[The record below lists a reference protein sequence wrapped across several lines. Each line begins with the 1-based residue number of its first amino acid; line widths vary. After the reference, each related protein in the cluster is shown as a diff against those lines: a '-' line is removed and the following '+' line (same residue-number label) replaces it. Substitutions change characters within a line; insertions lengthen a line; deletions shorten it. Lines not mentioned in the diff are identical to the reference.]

1 MPRETVIGNG
11 RIAIAFDN
19 KMNIRDFFYP
29 KVGLENHLLGHFMR
43 MGLWVDGLFRWS
55 DDGWYVKTGY
65 MPETLVGRSRA
76 KNAELGLQLET
87 NDGVHHSLD
96 VLLRKVTVRNL
107 SESPRKVRLFFTH
120 DFHIYGDAVGDTVMY
135 ESALDSII
143 HYKRNRYF
151 LIGGSAQK
159 KGLHQF
165 ATGYKEQPGREGTWK
180 DAEDGLLEG
189 NTIAQGSVDSAVSFE
204 LDLLPG
210 STGAVHYWI
219 VCARSLQQVLDLTLK
234 VKKIGAEQLLMETE
248 NYWAAW
254 LNKKN
259 LNLAS
264 LPRNILRAYKNSL
277 LIMRTHAD
285 SQGGIIAS
293 TDSNILQFNRDTY
306 SYVWMRDGS
315 IASMAFDLAGFPE
328 VTRRFFRFC
337 NEVIT
342 EEGFFHHKYS
352 PDGSVGS
359 SWLAASGSE
368 GLAIEEDETALVL
381 YALWRH
387 FQKFHDIEFIE
398 DVYTNLVLKT
408 TDFLLKYIDP
418 KTGLPRPSFDLWEEK
433 YGVFTWT
440 AATVYAGL
448 WAAAKFSRV
457 FYNRERHDALCLASR
472 NLKDAIFKRLYDSK
486 SRRFINAIFPDGS
499 RDMNVDSST
508 SAIFLYGGFLA
519 SDKVVEETMNSIFDR
534 LWIGRGV
541 GGLARYENDE
551 YQRASKDA
559 TGNPWLISTLWLARW
574 HIARARSML
583 ELNDGM
589 ELLIWA
595 ANSALPSG
603 VMAEQIHPFTGVPVS
618 VSPLVWS
625 HAEFVIA
632 VCEYLEKQQ
641 EISNS
646 LLVQAV
652 G

>member
-11 RIAIAFDN
+11 RIAIAFDG

-29 KVGLENHLLGHFMR
+29 RVGLENHLLGHLLR
-43 MGLWVDGLFRWS
+43 MGVWADGQFRWS
-55 DDGWYVKTGY
+55 DDGWDVETGY
-65 MPETLVGRSRA
+65 MPETLVGRCRA
-76 KNAELGLQLET
+76 KHAELGLQLET

-107 SESPRKVRLFFTH
+107 SASHRKIRLFFTH
-120 DFHIYGDAVGDTVMY
+120 DFHIYGDSVGDTVMY
-135 ESALDSII
+135 EPDLDSLI

-151 LIGGSAQK
+151 LISGLAQE

-165 ATGYKEQPGREGTWK
+165 ATGYKEQPGREGTWR

-204 LDLLPG
+204 LNLLPNSVG
-210 STGAVHYWI
+210 FVHYWI
-219 VCARSLQQVLDLTLK
+219 VCARSLKQVQGITLK
-234 VKKIGAEQLLMETE
+234 VKEIGVEQLLMETE

-259 LNLAS
+259 ISLVS
-264 LPRNILRAYKNSL
+264 LPRNILAAYKNSL
-277 LIMRTHAD
+277 LIMRAHAD

-315 IASMAFDLAGFPE
+315 IASMAFDMAGFPE
-328 VTRRFFRFC
+328 VTRSFFRFC

-342 EEGFFHHKYS
+342 EDGFFHHKYS

-359 SWLAASGSE
+359 SWLAASGFE

-381 YALWRH
+381 YALWKH
-387 FQKFHDIEFIE
+387 FQKFRDIEFIE
-398 DVYTNLVLKT
+398 EVYPNLVLKT

-418 KTGLPRPSFDLWEEK
+418 STGLPRPSFDLWEEK

-457 FYNRERHDALCLASR
+457 FYNRERHDVLCQAS
-472 NLKDAIFKRLYDSK
+472 NDLKAAVLEHLYDDESH
-486 SRRFINAIFPDGS
+486 RFINAIFPDGS
-499 RDMNVDSST
+499 RDTNVDSSI
-508 SAIFLYGGFLA
+508 SAVFLYGGFQA

-534 LWIGRGV
+534 LWIGKGV

-551 YQRASKDA
+551 YQRTSRDA
-559 TGNPWLISTLWLARW
+559 TGNPWFISTLWLARW

-583 ELNDGM
+583 QLNEGM

-595 ANSALPSG
+595 ANSSLPSG

-646 LLVQAV
+646 LPVQ